1 MIVDVSAN
9 HSGSSSRLSSD
20 RYLTYYRAEVCES
33 SRSAKRSLW
42 IILALVVFVPP
53 VFLTLVTAATTSS
66 FNNNNNNMG
75 QAMRV
80 IQYDRPSNERSA
92 IAALQFLN
100 VNENHSSLLEWFRL
114 DDGVMGGQ
122 SETRHHANAATPTA
136 AASSSPLHFA
146 GIINTYGGGFAS
158 IRCKISPDMATSL
171 AEKYKGI
178 KLRVRGDGKT
188 YKFLLSDG
196 TGAGPI
202 SRKPSWQFDV
212 PTENRTDPQHDDSWQ
227 GVIIPFDQLLPS
239 FAGGPRAQ
247 PSDVEKRQ
255 HRFDA
260 SAMREMGLMLSL
272 KRADGSP
279 NPKETFGEGIFP
291 FQLIV
296 QSIEAV
302 E

>member
-1 MIVDVSAN
+1 
-9 HSGSSSRLSSD
+9 
-20 RYLTYYRAEVCES
+20 
-33 SRSAKRSLW
+33 
-42 IILALVVFVPP
+42 
-53 VFLTLVTAATTSS
+53 
-66 FNNNNNNMG
+66 
-75 QAMRV
+75 MRV
-80 IQYDRPSNERSA
+80 VQYDRANNERSA

-122 SETRHHANAATPTA
+122 SETRHHVDDTATPAT
-136 AASSSPLHFA
+136 SSPLHFT
-146 GIINTYGGGFAS
+146 GMINTNGGGFAS
-158 IRCKISPDMATSL
+158 IRCKISPDLAASL
-171 AEKYKGI
+171 AEKCRGI
-178 KLRVRGDGKT
+178 QLQVRGDGKT

-196 TGAGPI
+196 TGAGPF

-212 PTENRTDPQHDDSWQ
+212 PTENRTDQQHEDSWQ
-227 GVIIPFDQLLPS
+227 EVIIPFDQLLPS

-247 PSDVEKRQ
+247 PSDVEQRQ

-279 NPKETFGEGIFP
+279 NSKETFGEGIFP

-296 QSIEAV
+296 KSIEAV

>member
-1 MIVDVSAN
+1 
-9 HSGSSSRLSSD
+9 
-20 RYLTYYRAEVCES
+20 
-33 SRSAKRSLW
+33 
-42 IILALVVFVPP
+42 
-53 VFLTLVTAATTSS
+53 
-66 FNNNNNNMG
+66 MG
-75 QAMRV
+75 QAIRLAR
-80 IQYDRPSNERSA
+80 YDRASNERSA

-100 VNENHSSLLEWFRL
+100 VVVESENHCSLLEWFRL

-122 SETRHHANAATPTA
+122 SETRHHVDAATP
-136 AASSSPLHFA
+136 SSSAPLHFA
-146 GIINTYGGGFAS
+146 GTINTHGGGFAS
-158 IRCKISPDMATSL
+158 IRCKISPDRAASL

-196 TGAGPI
+196 TGAGPF
-202 SRKPSWQFDV
+202 SRTPSWQCDL
-212 PTENRTDPQHDDSWQ
+212 PTENRTDPQEEEEEDSSWQ
-227 GVIIPFDQLLPS
+227 EVWIPFDQLRPS

-247 PSDVEKRQ
+247 PSPAEQQQ

-291 FQLIV
+291 FQLVV